1 LFTGRKIFPTL
12 VVVKRPVLHIIF
24 WFVYL
29 VQDTFL
35 HFTWMASTV
44 SKEVSDAEQ
53 FRMATIT
60 ALCLLIPKLFLV
72 YYIIGRGLKKFL
84 EEKANRMAVLAE
96 FGFVLLVS
104 IVSFR
109 VLFHFVVYP
118 KIYRLETTLNLF
130 HARSVLISILEM
142 GYITGIAITL
152 KLLRQQIASREKER
166 NLVKEKLQ
174 TELKFLKNQTNPHFL
189 FNTLNNIYAL
199 ARKKSDKTPEM
210 VMKLSELLSFVLYE
224 SGRERISLQED
235 IRILEDYIDLQKIRY
250 NGRLSL
256 SFQKNIANAD
266 GLIAPLVLLPL
277 IENAFKY
284 GASENRF
291 NSYINVSIH
300 EKAGWLKYE
309 VENSVEKKE
318 EKKEKECIGLNNT
331 RRQLELMYKEYEM
344 AIDHNEDFFKV
355 MLTINLNSYGKI

>member
-1 LFTGRKIFPTL
+1 
-12 VVVKRPVLHIIF
+12 
-24 WFVYL
+24 
-29 VQDTFL
+29 
-35 HFTWMASTV
+35 
-44 SKEVSDAEQ
+44 
-53 FRMATIT
+53 
-60 ALCLLIPKLFLV
+60 
-72 YYIIGRGLKKFL
+72 
-84 EEKANRMAVLAE
+84 
-96 FGFVLLVS
+96 
-104 IVSFR
+104 
-109 VLFHFVVYP
+109 
-118 KIYRLETTLNLF
+118 
-130 HARSVLISILEM
+130 M